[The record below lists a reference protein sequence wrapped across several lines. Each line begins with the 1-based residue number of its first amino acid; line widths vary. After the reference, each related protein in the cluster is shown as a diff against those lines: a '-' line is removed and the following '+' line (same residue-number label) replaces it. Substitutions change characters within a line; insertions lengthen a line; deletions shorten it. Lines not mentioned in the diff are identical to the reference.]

1 VFYQDLTRLACV
13 LAAAGIVMLPLSA
26 HMPELSAFEIFF
38 AIANTGSLG
47 AAG

>member
-13 LAAAGIVMLPLSA
+13 LAAAGIVVPPLSA
-26 HMPELSAFEIFF
+26 HMPELSAFEIFL
-38 AIANTGSLG
+38 AIASTANLG